1 MMDKRQFLSKLE
13 KAILTLPRN
22 ERDDILYDYEEYF
35 SNGLADGKTEEE
47 ISSSLGS
54 PEQLG
59 KELSAVYY
67 VDAVQESGTTR
78 NFFRA
83 FWAVIS
89 LSFFNLLIVA
99 GPLIA
104 LASLLFAGWVV
115 AVSFSLTLVGVL
127 INTLIY
133 PEIFEAFNI
142 FISIGLTGAGLLIGI
157 CMYAVTGW
165 MKHWFVKYFQFNV
178 RMVKGGMKY
187 A

>member
-1 MMDKRQFLSKLE
+1 MMNQGQFLSKLKE
-13 KAILTLPRN
+13 AIQTLPQA

-47 ISSSLGS
+47 ISASLGS

-67 VDAVQESGTTR
+67 VDAVQDNGTTG

-89 LSFFNLLIVA
+89 ISFFNLLIVA

-104 LASLLFAGWVV
+104 LAALLFSGWVV

-133 PEIFEAFNI
+133 PEIFEPFNL
-142 FISIGLTGAGLLIGI
+142 FLSTGLTGAGLLIGI
-157 CMYAVTGW
+157 GMYAVTGW
-165 MKHWFVKYFQFNV
+165 MKRWFVKYFQFNV
-178 RMVKGGMKY
+178 RMVKGGMKH